1 MKIRFGLLLSF
12 LMVGA
17 CSKEVPEA
25 VIVSLDGKGLEAVVQ
40 PGRPQV
46 GDFFVVQLPEQAK
59 DWSVLVPE
67 GVEQSTLD
75 NGDLRL
81 RTFTAGGLVL
91 AFEDRPEQ
99 LNLMVG
105 SSLPEDDRPDAIE
118 GVVGLPP
125 TIQEQLV
132 EFVSRTWIAVAALLC
147 LLVAWIFW
155 RSWRQRLGLG
165 TGPQASPADRARAAV
180 NELASE
186 LPENEVEAIA
196 FLSELSAVIRTYL
209 EEALQSPASRS
220 TTPEYLADALPFLPV
235 ASRDPLEQLL
245 RASDRAK
252 FARSAMPAYARGVLE
267 HARKIIEL
275 TEPTPESEGS
285 A

>member
-1 MKIRFGLLLSF
+1 MKIWFALMLILLA
-12 LMVGA
+12 VGS
-17 CSKEVPEA
+17 CSNEVPKSA
-25 VIVSLDGKGLEAVVQ
+25 VVSLDGGGLEAVVQ
-40 PGRPQV
+40 PGTPQV
-46 GDFFVVQLPEQAK
+46 GDFFFVQLPEEAQ

-67 GVEQSTLD
+67 GVEQVTLD
-75 NGDLRL
+75 NGALRL
-81 RTFTAGGLVL
+81 RTFTAGGMSL
-91 AFEDRPEQ
+91 AFEGRSEQ
-99 LNLMVG
+99 LNVMVG

-125 TIQEQLV
+125 TIQQQLI
-132 EFVSRTWIAVAALLC
+132 EFFSRTWIAVTGLLV
-147 LLVAWIFW
+147 LLVAWVFW
-155 RSWRQRLGLG
+155 RSWRQKLGLG
-165 TGPQASPADRARAAV
+165 MGPQTSPADRARKAV
-180 NELASE
+180 DDLAFD
-186 LPENEVEAIA
+186 LPKNEVEAIA
-196 FLSELSAVIRTYL
+196 FLSEISDVIRTYL

-267 HARKIIEL
+267 HARKIIDL
-275 TEPTPESEGS
+275 TEPTSESEGS

>member
-132 EFVSRTWIAVAALLC
+132 EFVSRTWIAATGLVV

-155 RSWRQRLGLG
+155 RSRRQSLGLG
-165 TGPQASPADRARAAV
+165 TGPQTSPADRARAAV
-180 NELASE
+180 NELASQ

-196 FLSELSAVIRTYL
+196 FLSELSDVIRTYL
-209 EEALQSPASRS
+209 EEALHSPASRS
-220 TTPEYLADALPFLPV
+220 TTQEYLADAMRALPV
-235 ASRDPLEQLL
+235 ATRGPLEQLL

-252 FARSAMPAYARGVLE
+252 FARTAMPAYARGVLE
-267 HARKIIEL
+267 QASKIIDL
-275 TEPTPESEGS
+275 TAPTLDSEG
-285 A
+285 AE

>member
-12 LMVGA
+12 LIVGA

-91 AFEDRPEQ
+91 AFEDRLEQ

-105 SSLPEDDRPDAIE
+105 SSLPEDDRLDAIE

-132 EFVSRTWIAVAALLC
+132 EFVSRTWIAATGLVV

-155 RSWRQRLGLG
+155 RSRRQSLGLG
-165 TGPQASPADRARAAV
+165 TGPQTSPADRARAAV
-180 NELASE
+180 NELASQ

-196 FLSELSAVIRTYL
+196 FLSELSDVIRTYL
-209 EEALQSPASRS
+209 EEALQSPASR
-220 TTPEYLADALPFLPV
+220 TTTQEYLADAMRALPV
-235 ASRDPLEQLL
+235 ATRGPLEQLL

-252 FARSAMPAYARGVLE
+252 FARTAMPAYARGVLE
-267 HARKIIEL
+267 QASKIIDL
-275 TEPTPESEGS
+275 TAPALDSEG
-285 A
+285 AA

>member
-1 MKIRFGLLLSF
+1 MKIRCALLLIF
-12 LMVGA
+12 LAVGA
-17 CSKEVPEA
+17 CSNEVPEA
-25 VIVSLDGKGLEAVVQ
+25 AVVPLEGGGLEAVVQ
-40 PGRPQV
+40 PGTPQV
-46 GDFFVVQLPEQAK
+46 GDFFVVQLPEEAK
-59 DWSVLVPE
+59 GWSVLVPE
-67 GVEQSTLD
+67 GVEQAILD
-75 NGDLRL
+75 NGDLQL
-81 RTFTAGGLVL
+81 RTFTAGRLIL
-91 AFEDRPEQ
+91 EFEGRSEQ
-99 LNLMVG
+99 LKVMVG
-105 SSLPEDDRPDAIE
+105 TSLPEDDRPDAIE

-132 EFVSRTWIAVAALLC
+132 EFVSRTWIAVAALLG

-155 RSWRQRLGLG
+155 RSWRQRLGWG
-165 TGPQASPADRARAAV
+165 TRPQVSPADRARSAV

-186 LPENEVEAIA
+186 LPANEVEAIA
-196 FLSELSAVIRTYL
+196 FLSELSDVIRTYL

-267 HARKIIEL
+267 HARKIIDL
-275 TEPTPESEGS
+275 TEPKPESEGS

>member
-1 MKIRFGLLLSF
+1 MKIRFGLLLIH
-12 LMVGA
+12 LAVGA
-17 CSKEVPEA
+17 CSNEVPKSA
-25 VIVSLDGKGLEAVVQ
+25 VVSLDGGGLEAVVQ
-40 PGRPQV
+40 PGTPQV
-46 GDFFVVQLPEQAK
+46 GDFFFVQLPEEAQ

-81 RTFTAGGLVL
+81 RTFTAGGMIL
-91 AFEDRPEQ
+91 AFEGRSEQ
-99 LNLMVG
+99 LNVMVG
-105 SSLPEDDRPDAIE
+105 SSLPEDDRPNAIE

-125 TIQEQLV
+125 TIQEQLF
-132 EFVSRTWIAVAALLC
+132 EFVSKTWIPVAVLLV

-155 RSWRQRLGLG
+155 RSSHQRLGLG
-165 TGPQASPADRARAAV
+165 IGPETSPANRARSAV
-180 NELASE
+180 NELGLE
-186 LPENEVEAIA
+186 LPKNEVEAIA
-196 FLSELSAVIRTYL
+196 FLSKLSDVIRTYL
-209 EEALQSPASRS
+209 EEALRSPASRS

-235 ASRDPLEQLL
+235 ACRDPLEQLL

-267 HARKIIEL
+267 QARKIIDL

>member
-91 AFEDRPEQ
+91 AFVDRPEQ
-99 LNLMVG
+99 LNLMIG

-132 EFVSRTWIAVAALLC
+132 EFVSRTWIAATGLVV

-155 RSWRQRLGLG
+155 RSRRQSLGLG
-165 TGPQASPADRARAAV
+165 TGPQTSPADRARAAV
-180 NELASE
+180 NELASQ

-196 FLSELSAVIRTYL
+196 FLSELSDVIRTYL

-220 TTPEYLADALPFLPV
+220 TTQEYLADAMRALPV
-235 ASRDPLEQLL
+235 ATRGPLEQLL

-252 FARSAMPAYARGVLE
+252 FARTAMPAYARGVLE
-267 HARKIIEL
+267 QASKIIDL
-275 TEPTPESEGS
+275 TAPALDSEG
-285 A
+285 AA

>member
-1 MKIRFGLLLSF
+1 MKIRFGLLLILS
-12 LMVGA
+12 MVGA
-17 CSKEVPEA
+17 CSNEVPKA
-25 VIVSLDGKGLEAVVQ
+25 DVVSLDGGGLEAVVQ
-40 PGRPQV
+40 PGTPQV
-46 GDFFVVQLPEQAK
+46 GDFFFVQLPEEAQ

-67 GVEQSTLD
+67 GVEQATLD

-81 RTFTAGGLVL
+81 RTFSAGGMILS
-91 AFEDRPEQ
+91 FEGRSEQ
-99 LNLMVG
+99 LKVMVG
-105 SSLPEDDRPDAIE
+105 SSLREDDRPDVIE
-118 GVVGLPP
+118 GVIGLPP

-132 EFVSRTWIAVAALLC
+132 EFFSRTWIAVTGLMV

-155 RSWRQRLGLG
+155 RSWRRRMGLG
-165 TGPQASPADRARAAV
+165 TGPQISPADRARTAV

-196 FLSELSAVIRTYL
+196 FLSELSDVIRTYL

-220 TTPEYLADALPFLPV
+220 TTQEYLADALRALPV
-235 ASRDPLEQLL
+235 ATRKPLEQLL

-252 FARSAMPAYARGVLE
+252 FARTAMPAYARGVLE
-267 HARKIIEL
+267 QARKIIEL
-275 TEPTPESEGS
+275 TEPTPEFEGS

>member
-1 MKIRFGLLLSF
+1 MKIRCGLLLIF
-12 LMVGA
+12 LAVGA
-17 CSKEVPEA
+17 CSNEVPDAA
-25 VIVSLDGKGLEAVVQ
+25 VVSLEGGELEAVVQ
-40 PGRPQV
+40 PGTPQV
-46 GDFFVVQLPEQAK
+46 GDFFVVQLPEEAK
-59 DWSVLVPE
+59 GWSVLVPE
-67 GVEQSTLD
+67 GVEQAILD
-75 NGDLRL
+75 NGDVQL
-81 RTFTAGGLVL
+81 RTFTAGRLIL
-91 AFEDRPEQ
+91 EFEGRSEQ
-99 LNLMVG
+99 LKVMVG
-105 SSLPEDDRPDAIE
+105 TSLPEDDRPDAIE

-132 EFVSRTWIAVAALLC
+132 EFFTRTWIAVATLLV

-196 FLSELSAVIRTYL
+196 FLSELSDVIRTYL

-220 TTPEYLADALPFLPV
+220 TTPEYLADALPLLPV

>member
-12 LMVGA
+12 LIVGA

-91 AFEDRPEQ
+91 AFEDRLEQ

-105 SSLPEDDRPDAIE
+105 SSLPEDDRLDAIE

-132 EFVSRTWIAVAALLC
+132 EFVSRTWIAATGLVV

-155 RSWRQRLGLG
+155 RSRRQSLGLG
-165 TGPQASPADRARAAV
+165 TGPQTSPADRARAAV
-180 NELASE
+180 NELASQ

-196 FLSELSAVIRTYL
+196 FLSELSDVIRTYL

-220 TTPEYLADALPFLPV
+220 TTQEYLADAMRALPV
-235 ASRDPLEQLL
+235 ATRGPLEQLL

-252 FARSAMPAYARGVLE
+252 FARTAMPAYARGVLE
-267 HARKIIEL
+267 QASKIIDL
-275 TEPTPESEGS
+275 TAPALDSEG
-285 A
+285 AA

>member
-1 MKIRFGLLLSF
+1 
-12 LMVGA
+12 MVGA

-132 EFVSRTWIAVAALLC
+132 EFVSRTWIAATGLVV
-147 LLVAWIFW
+147 LLVAWILW

-165 TGPQASPADRARAAV
+165 TGPQTSPADRARAAV
-180 NELASE
+180 NELASQ

-196 FLSELSAVIRTYL
+196 FLSELSDVIRTYL
-209 EEALQSPASRS
+209 EEAFSPQPGISRGCHAC
-220 TTPEYLADALPFLPV
+220 PPV
-235 ASRDPLEQLL
+235 ATRDPRLSLYPIEPNLL
-245 RASDRAK
+245 GRPCRRTPVAFLSKRAK
-252 FARSAMPAYARGVLE
+252 S
-267 HARKIIEL
+267 L
-275 TEPTPESEGS
+275 TSRHPRLIPRVPHETRTL
-285 A
+285 

>member
-12 LMVGA
+12 LMAGA
-17 CSKEVPEA
+17 CSKGVPEA

-91 AFEDRPEQ
+91 AFVDRPEQ
-99 LNLMVG
+99 LNLMIG

-132 EFVSRTWIAVAALLC
+132 EFVSRTWIAATGLVV

-155 RSWRQRLGLG
+155 RSRRQSLGLG
-165 TGPQASPADRARAAV
+165 TGPQTSPADRARAAV
-180 NELASE
+180 NELASQ

-196 FLSELSAVIRTYL
+196 FLSELSDVIRTYL
-209 EEALQSPASRS
+209 EEELQSPASRS
-220 TTPEYLADALPFLPV
+220 TTQEYLADAMRALPV
-235 ASRDPLEQLL
+235 ATRGPLEQLL

-252 FARSAMPAYARGVLE
+252 FARTAMPAYARGVLE
-267 HARKIIEL
+267 QASKIIDL
-275 TEPTPESEGS
+275 TAPALDSEG
-285 A
+285 AA

>member
-1 MKIRFGLLLSF
+1 MKIRCGLLLIF
-12 LMVGA
+12 LSLGA
-17 CSKEVPEA
+17 CSNEVPEA
-25 VIVSLDGKGLEAVVQ
+25 AVVPLEGGGLEAVVQ
-40 PGRPQV
+40 PGTPQV
-46 GDFFVVQLPEQAK
+46 GDFFVVQLPEEAK
-59 DWSVLVPE
+59 GWSVLVPE
-67 GVEQSTLD
+67 GVEQAILD
-75 NGDLRL
+75 NGDLQL
-81 RTFTAGGLVL
+81 RTFTAGGLIL
-91 AFEDRPEQ
+91 SFEGRSEQ
-99 LNLMVG
+99 LKVMVG
-105 SSLPEDDRPDAIE
+105 TSLPEDDRPDAIE

-196 FLSELSAVIRTYL
+196 FLSELSDVIRTYL

-267 HARKIIEL
+267 HARKIIDL

>member
-1 MKIRFGLLLSF
+1 MKIRCGLLLI
-12 LMVGA
+12 LLAVGA
-17 CSKEVPEA
+17 CSNEVPEA
-25 VIVSLDGKGLEAVVQ
+25 AVVSLEGGGLEAVVQ
-40 PGRPQV
+40 PGMPQV
-46 GDFFVVQLPEQAK
+46 GDFFVVQLPEEAK
-59 DWSVLVPE
+59 GWSVLVPE
-67 GVEQSTLD
+67 GVEQAILD

-81 RTFTAGGLVL
+81 RTFTAGGLIL
-91 AFEDRPEQ
+91 AFEGRSEQ
-99 LNLMVG
+99 LKVVVG
-105 SSLPEDDRPDAIE
+105 TSLPEDDRPDAIE

-125 TIQEQLV
+125 TIQEQFV
-132 EFVSRTWIAVAALLC
+132 EFVSRTWIALAALLV

-186 LPENEVEAIA
+186 LPENEVDAIA
-196 FLSELSAVIRTYL
+196 FLSELSDVIRTYL

-267 HARKIIEL
+267 HARKIIDL
-275 TEPTPESEGS
+275 TEPTSESEGS

>member
-132 EFVSRTWIAVAALLC
+132 EFVSRTWIAVAAV
-147 LLVAWIFW
+147 LVCWW
-155 RSWRQRLGLG
+155 RGS
-165 TGPQASPADRARAAV
+165 
-180 NELASE
+180 
-186 LPENEVEAIA
+186 
-196 FLSELSAVIRTYL
+196 F
-209 EEALQSPASRS
+209 
-220 TTPEYLADALPFLPV
+220 
-235 ASRDPLEQLL
+235 
-245 RASDRAK
+245 
-252 FARSAMPAYARGVLE
+252 GVLGVRGWGW
-267 HARKIIEL
+267 ARDHRHHPR
-275 TEPTPESEGS
+275 TEPDRGERAGL
-285 A
+285 

>member
-1 MKIRFGLLLSF
+1 MKIRCGLLLI
-12 LMVGA
+12 LLAAGA
-17 CSKEVPEA
+17 CSNEVPEA
-25 VIVSLDGKGLEAVVQ
+25 AVVSLEGGGLEAVVQ
-40 PGRPQV
+40 PGMPQV
-46 GDFFVVQLPEQAK
+46 GDFFVVQLPEEAK
-59 DWSVLVPE
+59 GWSVLVPE
-67 GVEQSTLD
+67 GVEQAILD

-81 RTFTAGGLVL
+81 RTFTAGGLIL
-91 AFEDRPEQ
+91 AFEGRSEQ
-99 LNLMVG
+99 LKVVVG
-105 SSLPEDDRPDAIE
+105 TSLPEDDRPDAIE

-125 TIQEQLV
+125 TIQEQFV
-132 EFVSRTWIAVAALLC
+132 EFVSRTWIAFAALLV

-155 RSWRQRLGLG
+155 RSYRQRLGLG
-165 TGPQASPADRARAAV
+165 TGPHASPADRARAAV

-186 LPENEVEAIA
+186 LPENEVDAIA
-196 FLSELSAVIRTYL
+196 FLSELSDVIRTYL

-267 HARKIIEL
+267 HARKIIDL
-275 TEPTPESEGS
+275 TEPTSESEGS

>member
-12 LMVGA
+12 LIVGA

-91 AFEDRPEQ
+91 AFEDRLEQ

-105 SSLPEDDRPDAIE
+105 SSLPEDDRLDAIE

-132 EFVSRTWIAVAALLC
+132 EFVSRTWIAATGLVV

-155 RSWRQRLGLG
+155 RSRRQSLGLG
-165 TGPQASPADRARAAV
+165 TGPQTSPADRARAAV
-180 NELASE
+180 NELASQ

-196 FLSELSAVIRTYL
+196 FLSELSDVIRTYL

-220 TTPEYLADALPFLPV
+220 TTQEYLADAMRALPV
-235 ASRDPLEQLL
+235 ATRGPLEQLL

-252 FARSAMPAYARGVLE
+252 FARTAMPAYARGVLE
-267 HARKIIEL
+267 QASKIIDL
-275 TEPTPESEGS
+275 TTPALDSEG
-285 A
+285 AA

>member
-1 MKIRFGLLLSF
+1 
-12 LMVGA
+12 MVGA

-132 EFVSRTWIAVAALLC
+132 EFVSRTWIAATGLVV
-147 LLVAWIFW
+147 LLVAWVFW
-155 RSWRQRLGLG
+155 RSRRQSLGLG
-165 TGPQASPADRARAAV
+165 TGPQTSPADRARAAV
-180 NELASE
+180 NELASQ

-196 FLSELSAVIRTYL
+196 FLSELSDVIRTYL

-220 TTPEYLADALPFLPV
+220 TTQEYLADAMRALPV
-235 ASRDPLEQLL
+235 ATRGPLEQLL

-252 FARSAMPAYARGVLE
+252 FARTAMPAYARGVLE
-267 HARKIIEL
+267 QASKIIDL
-275 TEPTPESEGS
+275 TAPALDSEG
-285 A
+285 AA

>member
-1 MKIRFGLLLSF
+1 MKNRFGLLLSF

-132 EFVSRTWIAVAALLC
+132 EFVSRTWIAVAAVLG

-155 RSWRQRLGLG
+155 RFWRHRLGLG
-165 TGPQASPADRARAAV
+165 TGPQASPADRARSAV
-180 NELASE
+180 NELASK

-196 FLSELSAVIRTYL
+196 FLSELSDVIRTYL

-267 HARKIIEL
+267 HAKKIIDL

>member
-12 LMVGA
+12 LIVGA
-17 CSKEVPEA
+17 CSKELPEA

-91 AFEDRPEQ
+91 AFEDRLEQ

-105 SSLPEDDRPDAIE
+105 SSLPEDDRLDAIE

-132 EFVSRTWIAVAALLC
+132 EFVSRTWIAATGLVV

-155 RSWRQRLGLG
+155 RSRRQSLGLG
-165 TGPQASPADRARAAV
+165 TGPQTSPADRARAAV
-180 NELASE
+180 NELASQ

-196 FLSELSAVIRTYL
+196 FLSELSDVIRTYL

-220 TTPEYLADALPFLPV
+220 TTQEYLADAMRALPV
-235 ASRDPLEQLL
+235 ATRGPLEQLL

-252 FARSAMPAYARGVLE
+252 FARTAMPAYARGVLE
-267 HARKIIEL
+267 QASKIIDL
-275 TEPTPESEGS
+275 TAPALDSEG
-285 A
+285 AA